1 MVKLNTKFNKI
12 IAVML
17 SLLIIFAAFG
27 NIIPYMVQA
36 EEADSDVI
44 VISSA
49 KELIEF
55 ANNCKYDSY
64 SRGRTVR
71 LVTDINLSN
80 TDFKGIPYFDGTFDG
95 ANHTVRSFNIDYKG
109 SDYGF
114 FRYLGENA
122 YVCNLNVSGSINTS
136 GTQKNIGGIAGVNYG
151 IITNCIFYG
160 KVNGTTYVGAIAGIN
175 KPGAN
180 ITNCLSDAVV
190 TATNQT
196 GGIAGKNEGL
206 ISECVSRSRV
216 NTDEL
221 DSSFDVGGVD
231 VGTFNITQHV
241 VDRNDMGGIA
251 GNSSGVISSC
261 TNYGTIGYNH
271 TGYNVGGIAGSQNGK
286 ILNCINEG
294 DIYGRK
300 DVGGIV
306 GQAEPYIESE
316 YLQDRIDTIQDSVNN
331 ISNTLNSLSDSM
343 SSASSKT
350 RDYAESITNQY
361 KEDVDVLSDSLKEVS
376 DSMHDNPDTRE
387 YFDNINNALN
397 KIKDIQGDD
406 KILSDSQKD
415 AIDEQWDIINDN
427 LKDISNT
434 MADSSDTAE
443 DFVKDVSDQLGTGNI
458 TGDIQGIVNVLDEQ
472 IQNISDSINTISS
485 QINNIGSTVND
496 TAQLVTGDDS
506 HIEDIST
513 AENAE
518 NTDGVITKSVN
529 RGAVYGDLNVGGI
542 TGTMNIEYDVDPEYD
557 LDLRSSTN
565 VKLRSTVN
573 DIVIYCVNYG
583 EVTSR
588 KDCAGGICGQGYTVK
603 NNVSIAT
610 ISGDGEKKGVIAGTT
625 DSEGSIRNN
634 IFVSDTLGG
643 IDDINYSGV
652 ADKVTYD
659 YVMSLDN
666 IPEGF
671 HQITITFKA
680 DNYVVGTKI
689 IAYNGNIT
697 TSDLPSIPKKDG
709 YYGEWPADITVSPI
723 TQNKVVEAE
732 YHLWTESLASNEK
745 NADGKI
751 LFLAE
756 GKFYND
762 DKLVT
767 RTCDISG
774 LSGDVVYAY
783 SWQILSSH
791 TSQQDTVTGHFLVE
805 DSDGSNEI
813 WYVDKDGNNWV
824 KADTKKNGSYITAV
838 IPYEADFALIHKNS
852 NKIIYYIAAAIA
864 IILLATIIIIKH
876 KKAKPTGK

>member
-1 MVKLNTKFNKI
+1 M
-12 IAVML
+12 
-17 SLLIIFAAFG
+17 
-27 NIIPYMVQA
+27 
-36 EEADSDVI
+36 
-44 VISSA
+44 
-49 KELIEF
+49 
-55 ANNCKYDSY
+55 
-64 SRGRTVR
+64 
-71 LVTDINLSN
+71 
-80 TDFKGIPYFDGTFDG
+80 
-95 ANHTVRSFNIDYKG
+95 
-109 SDYGF
+109 
-114 FRYLGENA
+114 
-122 YVCNLNVSGSINTS
+122 
-136 GTQKNIGGIAGVNYG
+136 
-151 IITNCIFYG
+151 
-160 KVNGTTYVGAIAGIN
+160 
-175 KPGAN
+175 
-180 ITNCLSDAVV
+180 
-190 TATNQT
+190 
-196 GGIAGKNEGL
+196 
-206 ISECVSRSRV
+206 
-216 NTDEL
+216 
-221 DSSFDVGGVD
+221 
-231 VGTFNITQHV
+231 
-241 VDRNDMGGIA
+241 
-251 GNSSGVISSC
+251 
-261 TNYGTIGYNH
+261 
-271 TGYNVGGIAGSQNGK
+271 
-286 ILNCINEG
+286 
-294 DIYGRK
+294 
-300 DVGGIV
+300 
-306 GQAEPYIESE
+306 
-316 YLQDRIDTIQDSVNN
+316 
-331 ISNTLNSLSDSM
+331 
-343 SSASSKT
+343 
-350 RDYAESITNQY
+350 
-361 KEDVDVLSDSLKEVS
+361 
-376 DSMHDNPDTRE
+376 
-387 YFDNINNALN
+387 
-397 KIKDIQGDD
+397 
-406 KILSDSQKD
+406 
-415 AIDEQWDIINDN
+415 
-427 LKDISNT
+427 
-434 MADSSDTAE
+434 
-443 DFVKDVSDQLGTGNI
+443 
-458 TGDIQGIVNVLDEQ
+458 
-472 IQNISDSINTISS
+472 
-485 QINNIGSTVND
+485 
-496 TAQLVTGDDS
+496 
-506 HIEDIST
+506 
-513 AENAE
+513 
-518 NTDGVITKSVN
+518 N
-529 RGAVYGDLNVGGI
+529 RGTVYGDLNVGGI

-588 KDCAGGICGQGYTVK
+588 KDCAGGITGLQELGLIYGCEGYGSVKSETGDYAGGIAGNSVSAVSDNYSLCNVESDSYAGGICGQGYTVK

-643 IDDINYSGV
+643 IDDINYSGI